1 MSRCKS
7 ELYQIQWI
15 SNILSLALTVHER
28 GVDDILGLVQE
39 PLPSLLHQLPDLLPG
54 FKVQVQ
60 DLDMVEG
67 GPAAT
72 ADKEEAEEEDAKED
86 SMWNEDP

>member
-1 MSRCKS
+1 M
-7 ELYQIQWI
+7 
-15 SNILSLALTVHER
+15 ALTVHER

-72 ADKEEAEEEDAKED
+72 EDKKEAEEEDAKED
-86 SMWNEDP
+86 SMGNQDP